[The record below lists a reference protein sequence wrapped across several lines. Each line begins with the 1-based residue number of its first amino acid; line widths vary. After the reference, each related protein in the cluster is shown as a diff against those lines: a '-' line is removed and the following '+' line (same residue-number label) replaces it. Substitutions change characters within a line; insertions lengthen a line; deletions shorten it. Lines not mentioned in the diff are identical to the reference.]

1 MAFSCGHRGSAGGAT
16 ELVPVCFSALFGHL
30 LRSRVLTELGT
41 TAPVLRSLLLVRD
54 GEHADVRGHELEDD
68 LEREAVRDS
77 ATGFGSRDLLKVLG
91 AVRDSADEISHFED
105 ELATESWPFVL
116 VVLAG
121 GADLRLRLV

>member
-1 MAFSCGHRGSAGGAT
+1 
-16 ELVPVCFSALFGHL
+16 
-30 LRSRVLTELGT
+30 VLTELGT
-41 TAPVLRSLLLVRD
+41 TAPVLGSLLLVSD

-77 ATGFGSRDLLKVLG
+77 ATGFGSRDLLKVLR
-91 AVRDSADEISHFED
+91 AVCDSAYEISHFED

-121 GADLRLRLV
+121 GADLRLRFV